1 MHEMA
6 ALAELGREIL
16 GQPRHSAVSNV
27 AGRGRTSSTR
37 TATIYLADPDSVV
50 FTAVVALGED
60 AEAVRASTVRLG
72 EGVTGAVAA
81 NGAAE
86 LVNDLD
92 ADPRAVP
99 VSDTVEIQPNER
111 LMVAPLLA
119 RDQVLGLMAVWR
131 WGRERPFAQ
140 GDLDLLVGLSQ
151 QAAIAIENARLF
163 GEAEEARRRGRR
175 AVPRAP
181 SSPP

>member
-1 MHEMA
+1 M
-6 ALAELGREIL
+6 
-16 GQPRHSAVSNV
+16 
-27 AGRGRTSSTR
+27 
-37 TATIYLADPDSVV
+37 
-50 FTAVVALGED
+50 
-60 AEAVRASTVRLG
+60 
-72 EGVTGAVAA
+72 TGAVAA
-81 NGAAE
+81 SGAAE

-163 GEAEEARRRGRR
+163 GEAEEARVAAEAADR
-175 AVPRAP
+175 AKSTFLAAMSEMRTPMNAIINMQAAC
-181 SSPP
+181 SSTRH